1 MPRLLHVSSD
11 PALTAR
17 GVVGL
22 GPFGASPDYARAVAL
37 TLLVLFDVDGTLF
50 LTDDPLLGRSV
61 IETLEE
67 IYDVAL
73 PEDAISNVDHAGQ
86 TSKRIARLVLSGAGL
101 DDRSIDAHLDAW
113 CACSAER
120 YTELLALSSTARWR
134 ARPGSAKALT
144 VLTDR
149 AMRLALL
156 TGNPEPVARARM
168 ERLGLAR
175 FFPEGQGAFGCEGE
189 TRAELLALAR
199 GRADGSEAWPNRT
212 IEVGDTC
219 RDIESAHAA
228 GIRSVA
234 IASGRV
240 ERKRL
245 EAADALIDTMP
256 ELIEVLL
263 RWE

>member
-1 MPRLLHVSSD
+1 
-11 PALTAR
+11 
-17 GVVGL
+17 
-22 GPFGASPDYARAVAL
+22 VAPP
-37 TLLVLFDVDGTLF
+37 LLVLFDIDGTLF
-50 LTDDPLLGRSV
+50 LTHDPLLGRSV

-73 PEDAISNVDHAGQ
+73 PQDAIQDVDHAGQ
-86 TSKRIARLVLSGAGL
+86 TSKRIARLVLGRARL

-120 YTELLALSSTARWR
+120 YIALLAHSSTAGWR
-134 ARPGSAKALT
+134 ARPESAKTLT
-144 VLTDR
+144 VLADR
-149 AMRLALL
+149 GMRLALL

-199 GRADGSEAWPNRT
+199 ERAGGSKAWPAIRT

-219 RDIESAHAA
+219 RDVESAHAA

-240 ERKRL
+240 ERERL
-245 EAADALIDTMP
+245 EAADAVIGAIP

-263 RWE
+263 RWD

>member
-1 MPRLLHVSSD
+1 
-11 PALTAR
+11 
-17 GVVGL
+17 
-22 GPFGASPDYARAVAL
+22 
-37 TLLVLFDVDGTLF
+37 VLFDVDGTLF
-50 LTDDPLLGRSV
+50 LTDDPLFGRSA

-67 IYDVAL
+67 IYDLAL
-73 PEDAISNVDHAGQ
+73 PEDAIQHVDHAGQ

-101 DDRSIDAHLDAW
+101 DDRSIDAHIDAW

-120 YTELLALSSTARWR
+120 YIELLASSTAGWR

-144 VLTDR
+144 VLADR
-149 AMRLALL
+149 GMRLALL

-175 FFPEGQGAFGCEGE
+175 FFPEAQGAFGCEGE
-189 TRAELLALAR
+189 RRAELLALAR
-199 GRADGSEAWPNRT
+199 RRAGGSEAWPANRT

-219 RDIESAHAA
+219 RDVESAHAA

-240 ERKRL
+240 ERERL
-245 EAADALIDTMP
+245 EPADAVIGAMP
-256 ELIEVLL
+256 ELTEVLL
-263 RWE
+263 GWD